1 MTLAEEQQPA
11 PSQQS
16 SDDAQHREGRSGRRR
31 RRGKRPSDAPGREDG
46 QQGRTE
52 RPERTPRQAEAPGTR
67 DGVESRAEAPAPAGG
82 ASPSGGSPDAQQGEA
97 GGRNRRR
104 NRGRGRGEGREGQ
117 APQGTAQTSTQPQ
130 SPSQPQSQDRPRQPR
145 PGQPQRADQPRPG
158 QPQRADQPRGEKK
171 ERPPRGSVLNRR
183 QTRGDFND
191 APKQKEE
198 APQYVPVS
206 AATVEQY
213 VNGHRG
219 WQKEVLTT
227 LRGIVRSVA
236 PDAEESIMWSQPVFS
251 ANGPVCFFKAYKDYI
266 IFGFWRGTELSDTD
280 GLLSGD
286 LTMMRS
292 MTLRSAKDVNREAFE
307 ALVKQAV
314 RLNREKGDP
323 TLS

>member
-1 MTLAEEQQPA
+1 M
-11 PSQQS
+11 
-16 SDDAQHREGRSGRRR
+16 
-31 RRGKRPSDAPGREDG
+31 
-46 QQGRTE
+46 
-52 RPERTPRQAEAPGTR
+52 
-67 DGVESRAEAPAPAGG
+67 
-82 ASPSGGSPDAQQGEA
+82 
-97 GGRNRRR
+97 
-104 NRGRGRGEGREGQ
+104 
-117 APQGTAQTSTQPQ
+117 
-130 SPSQPQSQDRPRQPR
+130 
-145 PGQPQRADQPRPG
+145 
-158 QPQRADQPRGEKK
+158 
-171 ERPPRGSVLNRR
+171 
-183 QTRGDFND
+183 
-191 APKQKEE
+191 
-198 APQYVPVS
+198 PVS

-227 LRGIVRSVA
+227 LRSIVRSVA

-266 IFGFWRGTELSDTD
+266 TFGFWRGTELSDPD

-292 MTLRSAKDVNREAFE
+292 MTLRSAKDVRREAFE